1 MSRKALNPGERFGD
15 CTVERSLGAGGMGSV
30 YLVRSPGG
38 TPYALKLLDPEMAK
52 IVGKEF
58 DALVETEQKVFAGN

>member
-52 IVGKEF
+52 SDPDF
-58 DALVETEQKVFAGN
+58 KVRFMREARG